1 MGESSLDFR
10 LLFWTDQFDEWL
22 RIRSEVLFAVHDV
35 LYANNISIPF
45 PQRDLHL
52 KSVDPSIFRERP
64 DYNPGKS

>member
-1 MGESSLDFR
+1 
-10 LLFWTDQFDEWL
+10 LFWTDQFDEWL

-52 KSVDPSIFRERP
+52 KSVDPSVFP
-64 DYNPGKS
+64 NPKKNEPGDFP